1 METQSGEAEAQG
13 TGSVSNY
20 RAVNVNEQLGEEREG
35 HQMRSTDLKLRKEK
49 FTPDTEKI
57 IVA

>member
-1 METQSGEAEAQG
+1 METQSGEAKAQG

-35 HQMRSTDLKLRKEK
+35 EQTSDEQH
-49 FTPDTEKI
+49 
-57 IVA
+57 